1 MRSSE
6 HVRGN
11 DWGKCF
17 AITSHLDVVF
27 TNEALVHESLVV
39 VVTLKLQIPGLGGL
53 VVSISRGCVVSLV
66 EVIAGMIHTLNLF
79 SSSS

>member
-11 DWGKCF
+11 NLGECF
-17 AITSHLDVVF
+17 AITSQLNVVC
-27 TNEALVHESLVV
+27 TNEASIHESLIV
-39 VVTLKLQIPGLGGL
+39 VVTLKLQKPGLGVL
-53 VVSISRGCVVSLV
+53 VISISRGCVVSLV
-66 EVIAGMIHTLNLF
+66 EIHTLNLF

>member
-17 AITSHLDVVF
+17 AITSHLDIVF
-27 TNEALVHESLVV
+27 TNEASVHESLI
-39 VVTLKLQIPGLGGL
+39 VVTLKPQIPGLGVL

-66 EVIAGMIHTLNLF
+66 EVIAGMIHTLSLV